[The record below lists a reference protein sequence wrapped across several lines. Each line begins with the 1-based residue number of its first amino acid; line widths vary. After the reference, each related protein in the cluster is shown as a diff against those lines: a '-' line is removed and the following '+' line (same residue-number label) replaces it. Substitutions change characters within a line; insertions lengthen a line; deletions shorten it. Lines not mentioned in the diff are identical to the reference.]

1 MSGGAHEGPA
11 PSVEFDLDVLGVDQ
25 VVCVHRA
32 CTHGKTVTGLY
43 EAEKFRILHICP
55 GALPRSS

>member
-11 PSVEFDLDVLGVDQ
+11 PSVEFDLGTLAPGQ
-25 VVCVHRA
+25 VVVSHRI
-32 CTHGKTVTGLY
+32 CTYGTVVESLY

-55 GALPRSS
+55 GPHH

>member
-11 PSVEFDLDVLGVDQ
+11 PSSEFAVDTFEANQ
-25 VVCVHRA
+25 VVCTHRV
-32 CTHGKTVTGLY
+32 CGQGRIVTSLY

-55 GALPRSS
+55 LGTPT

>member
-11 PSVEFDLDVLGVDQ
+11 PSVEFDLDVMGVDQ

-32 CTHGKTVTGLY
+32 CTQGKTVTDLY
-43 EAEKFRILHICP
+43 QAEKFRILHICP
-55 GALPRSS
+55 CSTT